1 MNGEHA
7 YRFGL
12 ANARRNPDGTIIESS
27 LVDIV
32 AHAIDFDPD
41 KERLGLAQRIVSRR
55 KKPGQTAPAGKVT
68 LPGLGLREYEPD
80 RLVADDDGNLIENS
94 RATVQHKKAEAR
106 RSSANA
112 DRANERA
119 DQDRSEAALIETWAA
134 EQQRA
139 GRDERE
145 LTFGAC
151 LDELGLVAYAED
163 AA

>member
-1 MNGEHA
+1 VNGEAA

-12 ANARRNPDGTIIESS
+12 ANADRNPDGTIIEKS

-32 AHAIDFDPD
+32 AHAIDFDA
-41 KERLGLAQRIVSRR
+41 EQQRLGLAQRIVSRR
-55 KKPGQTAPAGKVT
+55 KKPGMTAPAGKVT
-68 LPGLGLREYEPD
+68 LPGLGLREYEPE

-94 RATVQHKKAEAR
+94 RATVKYKKAEAR
-106 RSSANA
+106 RSASNA

-119 DQDRSEAALIETWAA
+119 EQDRAEAELLDDWAKG
-134 EQQRA
+134 QQQS

-151 LDELGLVAYAED
+151 VTELGLLSDED
-163 AA
+163 VTA

>member
-1 MNGEHA
+1 MNGEQA

-12 ANARRNPDGTIIESS
+12 ANARRNSDGTIVEES

-32 AHAIDFDPD
+32 AHAIDFDPE

-55 KKPGQTAPAGKVT
+55 KKPGMTAPAGKVA
-68 LPGLGLREYEPD
+68 LPGLGLREYEPE

-94 RATVQHKKAEAR
+94 KATARHKRAEAR
-106 RSSANA
+106 RSAANA

-119 DQDRSEAALIETWAA
+119 EQDKAEADLIDAWTHDQQA
-134 EQQRA
+134 A
-139 GRDERE
+139 GRDPRE

-151 LDELGLVAYAED
+151 VAELGLLDGEAPA
-163 AA
+163 